1 MDKKRVRISLKMI
14 ILVPVI
20 ILGIVAVFS
29 NVTALVNLKRVN
41 STATH
46 IVEENLSNISSLSE
60 LQNEAQNIHK
70 LALSHIIASD
80 FDTMVSLVDS
90 VRLEEAKLDAMLDKY
105 AVNIPEGDEEA
116 FNQLL
121 SSYEGLKYEIA
132 NLLAYSGN
140 SKKTEAYE
148 LANGAIADYSNDMQ
162 TRIQLMIDNANT
174 QSSLAGEELARQYNS
189 ARVRNIFIIAVCLVL
204 ILVALYGVFMFVIRK
219 LNVTNKELSQII
231 KGIDKREG
239 DLTRRVS
246 ILSNDEVA
254 DLGKGINTFM
264 EKLQHIMKLII
275 SNSQKL
281 EAVVGDVEQ
290 SIRTSNDS
298 AADLSAVTEELSATM
313 QEIEN
318 AASVINQNADA
329 VLDKVVEIAE
339 KSGSINDYSKEMK
352 KNADKLEADAR
363 SNMEQTSVKVEEILN
378 VLNQAIEQSRSVEQ
392 VNGLTNDILN
402 ISSQTNLL
410 ALNAS
415 IEAARAGD
423 AGRGF
428 AVVADDIRQ
437 LADSSRETAN
447 RIQQINGVVTN
458 AVHNLSDNAG
468 NLVEYMRESILPEFE
483 SFVEGGAQYR
493 DNATYIETVMNEF
506 TEKTDALKSEV
517 DAIAGSI
524 SNITNAIEE
533 GARGVSGAAQSTQT
547 LVTDMDNINEKM
559 NENKEI
565 AAALLKETDIFTK
578 F

>member
-1 MDKKRVRISLKMI
+1 MEKKRARISLKLV

-20 ILGIVAVFS
+20 ILGIVAVYS
-29 NVTALVNLKRVN
+29 NIASMQNLRRVN
-41 STATH
+41 NTATN

-60 LQNEAQNIHK
+60 IQSEAQNIHK

-80 FDTMVSLVDS
+80 FDTMVELVDS
-90 VRLEEAKLDAMLDKY
+90 VRLEESKLDAMLDEY
-105 AVNIPEGDEEA
+105 AVSIPAGDEEA

-140 SKKTEAYE
+140 SKKTAAYE

-162 TRIQLMIDNANT
+162 TRIQFMIDNANT
-174 QSSLAGEELARQYNS
+174 QSELAGEELAQQYNS
-189 ARVRNIFIIAVCLVL
+189 ARVRNVFIIGFCLVL
-204 ILVALYGVFMFVIRK
+204 ILVALYGVFMLVIRK
-219 LNVTNKELSQII
+219 LNVTNKEIRSII
-231 KGIDKREG
+231 KGIDNRQG
-239 DLTRRVS
+239 DLTQRVS

-281 EAVVGDVEQ
+281 EEVVGDVQQ
-290 SIRTSNDS
+290 SISTSNES

-313 QEIEN
+313 QEIGN
-318 AASVINQNADA
+318 AASIINQNAEA
-329 VLDKVVEIAE
+329 VLNKVVVIAE

-352 KNADKLEADAR
+352 KSADKLEADAR
-363 SNMEQTSVKVEEILN
+363 DNMEQTSVKVENILN
-378 VLNQAIEQSRSVEQ
+378 VLNQAIEESKSVEQ

-428 AVVADDIRQ
+428 AVVAEEIRQ

-447 RIQQINGVVTN
+447 RIQQINGIVTN
-458 AVHNLSDNAG
+458 AVRNLSENAG
-468 NLVEYMRESILPEFE
+468 NLVEYMRESILPEFAN
-483 SFVEGGAQYR
+483 FVEGGAQYR
-493 DNATYIETVMNEF
+493 DNATYIENVMHEF

-524 SNITNAIEE
+524 SSITNAIEE
-533 GARGVSGAAQSTQT
+533 GAKGVSGAAQSTQT
-547 LVTDMDNINEKM
+547 LVTDMDNINGKM
-559 NENKEI
+559 NENREI
-565 AAALLKETDIFTK
+565 AAALLKETDIFTR

>member
-1 MDKKRVRISLKMI
+1 MDKKRIRISLKVV

-29 NVTALVNLKRVN
+29 NVASLVNLKRVN
-41 STATH
+41 TTATQ

-60 LQNEAQNIHK
+60 IQNEAQNIHK

-90 VRLEEAKLDAMLDKY
+90 VRLEEAKLDEMLSGYSK
-105 AVNIPEGDEEA
+105 NIPSGDEEA

-121 SSYEGLKYEIA
+121 NSYEGLKYEIA

-140 SKKTEAYE
+140 SKKTAAYE

-162 TRIQLMIDNANT
+162 TRIQFMIDNANT
-174 QSSLAGEELARQYNS
+174 QSELAQEELAQQYNT
-189 ARVRNIFIIAVCLVL
+189 ARVRNVSIIILCFVL
-204 ILVALYGVFMFVIRK
+204 ILVALYCVFMFVIRK
-219 LNVTNKELSQII
+219 LNVTNKELRRIV
-231 KGIDKREG
+231 KGIDEREG
-239 DLTRRVS
+239 DLTQRVS

-264 EKLQHIMKLII
+264 EKLQYIMKLII

-281 EAVVGDVEQ
+281 EEVVGDVQQ

-298 AADLSAVTEELSATM
+298 ASDLSAVTEELSATM

-329 VLDKVVEIAE
+329 VLNKVVEIAE

-352 KNADKLEADAR
+352 KSADKLEADAR
-363 SNMEQTSVKVEEILN
+363 SNMEQTGVKVEEILN

-428 AVVADDIRQ
+428 AVVAEEIRQ

-458 AVHNLSDNAG
+458 AVHNLSENAG

-483 SFVEGGAQYR
+483 NFVKGGAEYR

-524 SNITNAIEE
+524 SSITNAIEE

-547 LVTDMDNINEKM
+547 LVSDMDNINEKM
-559 NENKEI
+559 NENKDI
-565 AAALLKETDIFTK
+565 AEALLKETDIFTK